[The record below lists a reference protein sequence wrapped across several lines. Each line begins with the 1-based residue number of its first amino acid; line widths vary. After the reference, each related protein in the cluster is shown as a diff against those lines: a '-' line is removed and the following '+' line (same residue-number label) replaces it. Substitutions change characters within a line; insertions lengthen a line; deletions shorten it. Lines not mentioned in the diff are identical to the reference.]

1 MVIVN
6 CCIVVGT
13 CCFLGTTLHVFFPQ
27 NLGKISGL
35 GDKQTLNCGSEPFF
49 CNRLDLKHG
58 RLNLKFFLILYES
71 VGCGAVL

>member
-27 NLGKISGL
+27 KLGKISRL
-35 GDKQTLNCGSEPFF
+35 GDKQTLNCGSELFF

-58 RLNLKFFLILYES
+58 RLKFFLLLYES
-71 VGCGAVL
+71 VGCEIVL